1 MNRSEPPI
9 EAEPLEADTEVTLH
23 DLCRVCEVHADYVI
37 ELVEIGVV
45 EPRAG
50 RRPGE
55 WRFTPQALLRLRR
68 AVRLHRDLAVEPAG
82 AALVL
87 DLMEEVTALRRRLRG
102 FEP

>member
-1 MNRSEPPI
+1 MNRHEP
-9 EAEPLEADTEVTLH
+9 PLEAELLDADSEVTLR
-23 DLCRVCEVHADYVI
+23 DLCRVCNVHADYVI

-50 RRPGE
+50 RWPGD
-55 WRFTPQALLRLRR
+55 WRFPPHALVRVRR

-87 DLMEEVTALRRRLRG
+87 DLMEEVAELRRRLRG
-102 FEP
+102 LEP